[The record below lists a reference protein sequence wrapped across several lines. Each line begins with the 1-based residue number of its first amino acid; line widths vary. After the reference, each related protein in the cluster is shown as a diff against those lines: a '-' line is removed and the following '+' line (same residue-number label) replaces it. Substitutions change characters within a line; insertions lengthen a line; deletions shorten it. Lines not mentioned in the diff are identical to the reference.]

1 MHPQRDAVAKVE
13 NKLSFT
19 KCFPFFSH
27 LFDAEVF
34 FCVNALFALYL
45 QLTYG
50 QKRRSM
56 SALELRNVISKDI
69 STMPVPMLESLSRY
83 IKMLLNSSTDDE
95 VSEKER
101 DALFLASVSG
111 KWEDSRS
118 ADEMVKD
125 IYASRTERDDA
136 ELVSAFSE

>member
-1 MHPQRDAVAKVE
+1 
-13 NKLSFT
+13 
-19 KCFPFFSH
+19 
-27 LFDAEVF
+27 
-34 FCVNALFALYL
+34 
-45 QLTYG
+45 
-50 QKRRSM
+50 
-56 SALELRNVISKDI
+56 
-69 STMPVPMLESLSRY
+69 MLESLSRY

-101 DALFLASVSG
+101 DALFFFFVSG

-125 IYASRTERDDA
+125 IYASRTEREDA

>member
-1 MHPQRDAVAKVE
+1 
-13 NKLSFT
+13 
-19 KCFPFFSH
+19 
-27 LFDAEVF
+27 
-34 FCVNALFALYL
+34 
-45 QLTYG
+45 
-50 QKRRSM
+50 
-56 SALELRNVISKDI
+56 
-69 STMPVPMLESLSRY
+69 
-83 IKMLLNSSTDDE
+83 MLLNSSTDGE

>member
-1 MHPQRDAVAKVE
+1 M
-13 NKLSFT
+13 
-19 KCFPFFSH
+19 
-27 LFDAEVF
+27 
-34 FCVNALFALYL
+34 
-45 QLTYG
+45 
-50 QKRRSM
+50 
-56 SALELRNVISKDI
+56 ISKDI

>member
-1 MHPQRDAVAKVE
+1 
-13 NKLSFT
+13 
-19 KCFPFFSH
+19 
-27 LFDAEVF
+27 
-34 FCVNALFALYL
+34 
-45 QLTYG
+45 
-50 QKRRSM
+50 M

-118 ADEMVKD
+118 ADVMVKD

-136 ELVSAFSE
+136 EFVSAFSE

>member
-1 MHPQRDAVAKVE
+1 
-13 NKLSFT
+13 
-19 KCFPFFSH
+19 
-27 LFDAEVF
+27 
-34 FCVNALFALYL
+34 
-45 QLTYG
+45 
-50 QKRRSM
+50 M

-136 ELVSAFSE
+136 ELVRAFSE

>member
-1 MHPQRDAVAKVE
+1 M
-13 NKLSFT
+13 
-19 KCFPFFSH
+19 
-27 LFDAEVF
+27 
-34 FCVNALFALYL
+34 
-45 QLTYG
+45 
-50 QKRRSM
+50 
-56 SALELRNVISKDI
+56 ISKDI

-83 IKMLLNSSTDDE
+83 IKILLNSSTDDE

>member
-1 MHPQRDAVAKVE
+1 MRKCLVCIIFAVDIR
-13 NKLSFT
+13 T
-19 KCFPFFSH
+19 KTKKYECIRVKKC
-27 LFDAEVF
+27 E
-34 FCVNALFALYL
+34 
-45 QLTYG
+45 
-50 QKRRSM
+50 
-56 SALELRNVISKDI
+56 
-69 STMPVPMLESLSRY
+69 
-83 IKMLLNSSTDDE
+83 MLLNSSTDDE

>member
-1 MHPQRDAVAKVE
+1 
-13 NKLSFT
+13 
-19 KCFPFFSH
+19 
-27 LFDAEVF
+27 
-34 FCVNALFALYL
+34 
-45 QLTYG
+45 
-50 QKRRSM
+50 M
-56 SALELRNVISKDI
+56 SALELRNVISNDI

-83 IKMLLNSSTDDE
+83 IKMLLNSSSDDE

>member
-1 MHPQRDAVAKVE
+1 
-13 NKLSFT
+13 
-19 KCFPFFSH
+19 
-27 LFDAEVF
+27 
-34 FCVNALFALYL
+34 
-45 QLTYG
+45 
-50 QKRRSM
+50 M

-125 IYASRTERDDA
+125 IYASRTEREDA

>member
-1 MHPQRDAVAKVE
+1 MF
-13 NKLSFT
+13 SFFLPPIL
-19 KCFPFFSH
+19 CRSI
-27 LFDAEVF
+27 

-83 IKMLLNSSTDDE
+83 IKMLLNRKK
-95 VSEKER
+95 EKQFDKR
-101 DALFLASVSG
+101 DGGELKAPEKAAETKPAEAAG
-111 KWEDSRS
+111 KE
-118 ADEMVKD
+118 A
-125 IYASRTERDDA
+125 
-136 ELVSAFSE
+136 

>member
-1 MHPQRDAVAKVE
+1 
-13 NKLSFT
+13 
-19 KCFPFFSH
+19 
-27 LFDAEVF
+27 
-34 FCVNALFALYL
+34 
-45 QLTYG
+45 
-50 QKRRSM
+50 M
-56 SALELRNVISKDI
+56 SALELRNVISNDI

-83 IKMLLNSSTDDE
+83 IKMLLNSSSDDE

-125 IYASRTERDDA
+125 IYASRTERNDA

>member
-1 MHPQRDAVAKVE
+1 
-13 NKLSFT
+13 
-19 KCFPFFSH
+19 
-27 LFDAEVF
+27 
-34 FCVNALFALYL
+34 
-45 QLTYG
+45 
-50 QKRRSM
+50 M

-95 VSEKER
+95 VSEKEH

>member
-1 MHPQRDAVAKVE
+1 
-13 NKLSFT
+13 
-19 KCFPFFSH
+19 
-27 LFDAEVF
+27 
-34 FCVNALFALYL
+34 
-45 QLTYG
+45 
-50 QKRRSM
+50 M

-83 IKMLLNSSTDDE
+83 IKMLLNSSNDDE

>member
-1 MHPQRDAVAKVE
+1 
-13 NKLSFT
+13 
-19 KCFPFFSH
+19 
-27 LFDAEVF
+27 
-34 FCVNALFALYL
+34 
-45 QLTYG
+45 
-50 QKRRSM
+50 
-56 SALELRNVISKDI
+56 VISKDI

-83 IKMLLNSSTDDE
+83 IKILLNSSTDDE

>member
-1 MHPQRDAVAKVE
+1 
-13 NKLSFT
+13 
-19 KCFPFFSH
+19 
-27 LFDAEVF
+27 
-34 FCVNALFALYL
+34 
-45 QLTYG
+45 
-50 QKRRSM
+50 M

-83 IKMLLNSSTDDE
+83 IKILLNSSTDDE

>member
-1 MHPQRDAVAKVE
+1 
-13 NKLSFT
+13 
-19 KCFPFFSH
+19 
-27 LFDAEVF
+27 
-34 FCVNALFALYL
+34 
-45 QLTYG
+45 
-50 QKRRSM
+50 M

-101 DALFLASVSG
+101 EALFLASVSG

-118 ADEMVKD
+118 ADEMIKD

>member
-1 MHPQRDAVAKVE
+1 
-13 NKLSFT
+13 
-19 KCFPFFSH
+19 
-27 LFDAEVF
+27 
-34 FCVNALFALYL
+34 
-45 QLTYG
+45 
-50 QKRRSM
+50 M

-125 IYASRTERDDA
+125 TYASRTEREDA

>member
-1 MHPQRDAVAKVE
+1 M
-13 NKLSFT
+13 
-19 KCFPFFSH
+19 
-27 LFDAEVF
+27 
-34 FCVNALFALYL
+34 
-45 QLTYG
+45 
-50 QKRRSM
+50 
-56 SALELRNVISKDI
+56 ISKDI

-95 VSEKER
+95 VSERER

>member
-1 MHPQRDAVAKVE
+1 
-13 NKLSFT
+13 
-19 KCFPFFSH
+19 
-27 LFDAEVF
+27 
-34 FCVNALFALYL
+34 
-45 QLTYG
+45 
-50 QKRRSM
+50 M
-56 SALELRNVISKDI
+56 SALELRNVISEDI

>member
-1 MHPQRDAVAKVE
+1 
-13 NKLSFT
+13 
-19 KCFPFFSH
+19 
-27 LFDAEVF
+27 
-34 FCVNALFALYL
+34 
-45 QLTYG
+45 
-50 QKRRSM
+50 M

-83 IKMLLNSSTDDE
+83 IKMLLNSSTDDD

>member
-1 MHPQRDAVAKVE
+1 MA
-13 NKLSFT
+13 
-19 KCFPFFSH
+19 CFPLSSH

>member
-1 MHPQRDAVAKVE
+1 M
-13 NKLSFT
+13 
-19 KCFPFFSH
+19 
-27 LFDAEVF
+27 
-34 FCVNALFALYL
+34 
-45 QLTYG
+45 
-50 QKRRSM
+50 
-56 SALELRNVISKDI
+56 ISKDI

-118 ADEMVKD
+118 ADEMIKD

>member
-1 MHPQRDAVAKVE
+1 
-13 NKLSFT
+13 
-19 KCFPFFSH
+19 
-27 LFDAEVF
+27 
-34 FCVNALFALYL
+34 
-45 QLTYG
+45 
-50 QKRRSM
+50 
-56 SALELRNVISKDI
+56 
-69 STMPVPMLESLSRY
+69 MLESRSRH
-83 IKMLLNSSTDDE
+83 IKMLLNSCTDDE

>member
-1 MHPQRDAVAKVE
+1 
-13 NKLSFT
+13 
-19 KCFPFFSH
+19 
-27 LFDAEVF
+27 
-34 FCVNALFALYL
+34 
-45 QLTYG
+45 
-50 QKRRSM
+50 
-56 SALELRNVISKDI
+56 VISNDI

-83 IKMLLNSSTDDE
+83 IKMLLNSSSDDE

>member
-1 MHPQRDAVAKVE
+1 
-13 NKLSFT
+13 
-19 KCFPFFSH
+19 
-27 LFDAEVF
+27 
-34 FCVNALFALYL
+34 
-45 QLTYG
+45 
-50 QKRRSM
+50 M

-136 ELVSAFSE
+136 ELVSVFSE

>member
-1 MHPQRDAVAKVE
+1 
-13 NKLSFT
+13 
-19 KCFPFFSH
+19 
-27 LFDAEVF
+27 
-34 FCVNALFALYL
+34 
-45 QLTYG
+45 
-50 QKRRSM
+50 M

-118 ADEMVKD
+118 ADVMVKD